1 VFRPFIRKCGA
12 FSKEP
17 NPAHALPI
25 IPAVA
30 LSSFSTESHAGYDYI
45 RTHPVFR
52 KGISDSGINNPHALF
67 GYFQTSSA
75 AKMFSLKKYVLVVG
89 IYNKPSHGIIVSAVF
104 SVLLIGLMYTL
115 GNLQSIIC
123 FRFRSVSVS
132 VSVVVAVAVGINARF
147 VRRYVCGV

>member
-1 VFRPFIRKCGA
+1 MRVMIISGRIPSFVKAYLTLGLITHTPFSAISRHHRLRKC
-12 FSKEP
+12 SPEK
-17 NPAHALPI
+17 I
-25 IPAVA
+25 C
-30 LSSFSTESHAGYDYI
+30 
-45 RTHPVFR
+45 
-52 KGISDSGINNPHALF
+52 
-67 GYFQTSSA
+67 
-75 AKMFSLKKYVLVVG
+75 VG
-89 IYNKPSHGIIVSAVF
+89 RRHLNKPSHGIIVSAVF